1 MTSLFGRFQRY
12 FTIGVVSILI
22 IYFGLS
28 GLFVLKASLTDFA
41 CPGKDNLPTE
51 WYFPDKIAAKITL
64 ERYPMLDRT
73 DWQLP
78 SYQTVVFKSKMPNV
92 DISAWYTK
100 IDRRAPVVIVVH
112 GIRPNCKNA
121 YESLLISGMLA
132 RGGINVLNIDL
143 QNHGDS
149 SKYSNF
155 IAYGQREY
163 LDLLGAYDWLRS
175 QGFQA
180 NQIGLAGLSLGAVTS
195 AIAFSKETDIRAVWL
210 DSPFSDFDSMF
221 CYELNKL
228 YLPCFFRF
236 GVEWIG
242 QLLLGISPNTILPIE
257 AISDSP
263 HRYIFLTHG
272 MDDTRIPFSHAQTFL
287 SLAQSR
293 NANIDVWFVE
303 DSMHLEA
310 MLQFPRTYQKKLVKF
325 FKTRLATV
333 QS

>member
-1 MTSLFGRFQRY
+1 MSSLYSRY
-12 FTIGVVSILI
+12 LRYITIGCAYTFL

-28 GLFVLKASLTDFA
+28 AFFVMKSTYTDYA
-41 CPGKDNLPTE
+41 CPGKTNRPNE
-51 WYFPDKIAAKITL
+51 WYFPEKITAN
-64 ERYPMLDRT
+64 RYPMLDRT

-92 DISAWYTK
+92 DIHAWYTK

-121 YESLLISGMLA
+121 YESLLVSGMLA

-149 SKYSNF
+149 SKYSNY

-163 LDLLGAYDWLRS
+163 LDLLGAYDWLRA
-175 QGFQA
+175 QGYQA

-228 YLPCFFRF
+228 NLPCFFRF
-236 GVEWIG
+236 GVEQIG
-242 QLLLGISPNTILPIE
+242 QLLLGISPNTILPTE
-257 AISDSP
+257 AISDDP
-263 HRYIFLTHG
+263 HRFLFLTHG
-272 MDDTRIPFSHAQTFL
+272 MDDTRIPFAHAQSFL
-287 SLAQSR
+287 SVAQSR
-293 NANIDVWFVE
+293 
-303 DSMHLEA
+303 EA
-310 MLQFPRTYQKKLVKF
+310 PIACGALFGHAVHGPLRPP
-325 FKTRLATV
+325 TRSSYPQASASEE
-333 QS
+333 QRRC